1 MNDFQNDPKLFEAF
15 IKASQYLV
23 RLKTQQDIWEHLSKL
38 VMTYFPANWTAFARR
53 DQGKGISIHSSSLG
67 DELTS
72 QYLLTEEIQN
82 AITDVLDSGFL
93 ATLIVSAPAASMT
106 VFLPIVEEYKTCG
119 VMLIGHQSTEP
130 ISSELLNIYL
140 AIAGL
145 AGETSERLH
154 NELELNRHRTQLEE
168 IVKERTKEL
177 TRVKHQNEVIL
188 NSIGE
193 GIYGLDTDGRI
204 NFVNPSAVR
213 MLGWKQEELIGSDAN
228 ATIHHSH
235 SDGGACSVEDCSV
248 HRALKNGSAKA
259 VDDEY
264 FFRKDGS
271 RFPVEFMLTPI
282 EEEVRGLRAV
292 VVFRDISERKKAEEE
307 LRRSN
312 HKIAEI
318 LDSIQEDF
326 YVIDSS
332 WKFVFASRTFTSK
345 IGKEPKDFVGH
356 NIWQMFPKHI
366 GTEFEKNLM
375 TVMEQ
380 KEIRRF
386 EIGGKYTNAYYEM
399 VVFPSQ
405 EGILVLGS
413 DITKRKKAEDALKSY
428 ARELETANKE
438 LEAFSY
444 SVSHDLKAPLRAMDG
459 FSEILIGDYKEKLDE
474 TGQDYLNRIR
484 KASQTMSQLINDMLK
499 LSRII
504 RTEIQFETVGISE
517 MIKSIAK
524 ELQGSQPERKVKFV
538 IKPEVMVTA
547 DERLLEIAL
556 KNLLENAWKFTT
568 KRDAGVIEFGMTTQ
582 DGETV
587 YFIKDNGVGFDMTYK
602 DKLFQPFQR
611 LHNEKEFPGTGI
623 GLAIV
628 ERIIRRHGGRIWAA
642 SEVGKGSTFFFT
654 FAGFNTGRNFT
665 AEI

>member
-1 MNDFQNDPKLFEAF
+1 
-15 IKASQYLV
+15 
-23 RLKTQQDIWEHLSKL
+23 
-38 VMTYFPANWTAFARR
+38 
-53 DQGKGISIHSSSLG
+53 
-67 DELTS
+67 
-72 QYLLTEEIQN
+72 
-82 AITDVLDSGFL
+82 
-93 ATLIVSAPAASMT
+93 
-106 VFLPIVEEYKTCG
+106 
-119 VMLIGHQSTEP
+119 
-130 ISSELLNIYL
+130 
-140 AIAGL
+140 
-145 AGETSERLH
+145 
-154 NELELNRHRTQLEE
+154 
-168 IVKERTKEL
+168 
-177 TRVKHQNEVIL
+177 
-188 NSIGE
+188 
-193 GIYGLDTDGRI
+193 
-204 NFVNPSAVR
+204 
-213 MLGWKQEELIGSDAN
+213 
-228 ATIHHSH
+228 
-235 SDGGACSVEDCSV
+235 
-248 HRALKNGSAKA
+248 
-259 VDDEY
+259 
-264 FFRKDGS
+264 
-271 RFPVEFMLTPI
+271 
-282 EEEVRGLRAV
+282 
-292 VVFRDISERKKAEEE
+292 
-307 LRRSN
+307 
-312 HKIAEI
+312 
-318 LDSIQEDF
+318 
-326 YVIDSS
+326 
-332 WKFVFASRTFTSK
+332 
-345 IGKEPKDFVGH
+345 
-356 NIWQMFPKHI
+356 
-366 GTEFEKNLM
+366 
-375 TVMEQ
+375 MEQ

-386 EIGGKYTNAYYEM
+386 ETGGKYTNAYYEM